1 VLFNFLDQNSS
12 MSENQLFESK
22 KITTLSQARL
32 ALSRERGSFEE
43 WLECTEVFAKTRNWS
58 ELETAAARAL
68 EAASNRPIK
77 PPLLRQAAM
86 RFAAGSLRNFTT
98 KSQFEQSCKATSL
111 SLRDYARLFPY
122 TKNELKTYL
131 DSTIETLDEIALLLT
146 DSTSPAMV
154 SIASKL
160 RTKIGRPD
168 LAAQVATVAINL
180 ESTQM
185 AAYVTRGSA
194 FVELEDYQRAY
205 QDFII
210 AENDRHS
217 RKYAVAG
224 HTKMLI
230 CQANYSD
237 ALELG
242 SELLRLP
249 KSRPILYL
257 LAAAA
262 KGAGDSSKFDWLVK
276 EAEKL
281 PDVKQG
287 SGRKLLIRQS
297 IEILI
302 SHNQFDVAKA
312 LLDELKSFD
321 RGKKVNA
328 LQESLI
334 HAEAVYLSIIN
345 PG

>member
-1 VLFNFLDQNSS
+1 MSDSHLFAP
-12 MSENQLFESK
+12 E
-22 KITTLSQARL
+22 KITTLMEARR
-32 ALSRERGSFEE
+32 ALLRDRGSFEE

-58 ELETAAARAL
+58 ELERAATLAL
-68 EAASNRPIK
+68 EAAGNRPIK

-98 KSQFEQSCKATSL
+98 KLEFEQSCKKTSL
-111 SLRDYARLFPY
+111 SLRDYAKLFPDSE
-122 TKNELKTYL
+122 NDLKTYL

-146 DSTSPAMV
+146 DSTSAAMV

-168 LAAQVATVAINL
+168 LAVQVATVAINIDR
-180 ESTQM
+180 SQM

-194 FVELEDYQRAY
+194 YVELENYEDAY
-205 QDFII
+205 EDFVL
-210 AENDRHS
+210 AERDKKS
-217 RKYAVAG
+217 RSYAIAG

-237 ALELG
+237 ALKLG
-242 SELLRLP
+242 SELLKLP
-249 KSRPILYL
+249 RSRPILYL

-262 KGAGDSSKFDWLVK
+262 KGAGDNSKFNWLVK

-287 SGRKLLIRQS
+287 SGRKLLMRQS

-312 LLDELKSFD
+312 LLDELMGFD
-321 RGKKVNA
+321 RGKKVKT
-328 LQESLI
+328 LQETLI
-334 HAEAVYLSIIN
+334 HAEALHLASTN